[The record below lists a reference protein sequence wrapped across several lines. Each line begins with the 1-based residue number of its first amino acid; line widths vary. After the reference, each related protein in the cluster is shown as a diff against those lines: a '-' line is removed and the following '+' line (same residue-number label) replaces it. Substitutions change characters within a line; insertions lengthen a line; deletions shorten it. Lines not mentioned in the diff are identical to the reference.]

1 MANHLNDHIME
12 IRETQSK
19 NVERRTH
26 IVELQQSKEIMLKA
40 RAKLMEDGYMDEDTK
55 EVLLR
60 NLIRG
65 LEENSR
71 NAESFAGDLQH
82 DVNRMRDISSDAGRM
97 LDDIDKHKTSLSK
110 KRQILQKVGL
120 AYILDNSIND
130 LSHGEDKANTVQAQ
144 SERTMR
150 ELEEM
155 QRKANQV

>member
-1 MANHLNDHIME
+1 
-12 IRETQSK
+12 
-19 NVERRTH
+19 
-26 IVELQQSKEIMLKA
+26 
-40 RAKLMEDGYMDEDTK
+40 
-55 EVLLR
+55 
-60 NLIRG
+60 
-65 LEENSR
+65 
-71 NAESFAGDLQH
+71 
-82 DVNRMRDISSDAGRM
+82 MRDISSDAGRM

-120 AYILDNSIND
+120 AYILDKSIND